1 MADSLHQLGQ
11 DFMYRRWDEF
21 ISNTPTPKGLVYF
34 HTIHKCILM
43 AYNQLNQVKLGRIV
57 ALSGTR
63 VQSDLLN
70 DYQDLLN
77 KTMRFDETS
86 KKHANV
92 LYHLMGYLKDFLDT
106 SQKTYL
112 IDSIEEYRVGLTSIN
127 KPVGLFNRFIW
138 EFPVQDWI
146 RKQEYLK
153 LYSNDIRKF
162 TRS

>member
-1 MADSLHQLGQ
+1 MTDSFHQLGQ
-11 DFMYRRWDEF
+11 GFIYSRWEEF
-21 ISNTPTPKGLVYF
+21 IYNTPKPKDLVYF

-57 ALSGTR
+57 ALSGTT
-63 VQSDLLN
+63 VQSDLLH
-70 DYQDLLN
+70 DYQNLLN
-77 KTMRFDETS
+77 DTMKFDETN

-112 IDSIEEYRVGLTSIN
+112 IDSIEEYRIGLTSID

-138 EFPVQDWI
+138 EYPVHDWI

-153 LYSNDIRKF
+153 LYSNDVRKF
-162 TRS
+162 TKS